1 MAAGILSATV
11 ALADYEQDI
20 VRQLQDMGF
29 ARVEVSRTLLGRV
42 RITAIGADGT
52 REIILNPNTG
62 EILRDLW
69 LRQDGRASDRA
80 LLEGASRDDGRS
92 DGRSGSNGSSGSDD
106 DDDSNDDSG
115 SNSGSSGASGSNSGS
130 NSGSHSGSNSG
141 SNSGSDSS
149 GRSGGSDDDS
159 GKDDSGDD
167 GDDD

>member
-115 SNSGSSGASGSNSGS
+115 SNSGSSG
-130 NSGSHSGSNSG
+130 
-141 SNSGSDSS
+141 
-149 GRSGGSDDDS
+149 GRAAIPAAILAATRAATPA
-159 GKDDSGDD
+159 D
-167 GDDD
+167 GPADRTMTAARTTVAMTAMMTDRPNKAG